1 MSAPKSPAAAVII
14 PHYNDLDRLARCL
27 AALEQ
32 NPRPL
37 GVEVLVIDNG
47 SSESLE
53 ALAARHP
60 EVRFVTEPG
69 RGAATARNRG
79 VAESRAARLFFLD
92 ADCVPAEDWLTV
104 AFRRIEAAQIV
115 GGAVRIFDETPPP
128 RSGAQAFESVFAF
141 RQEDYVRHHG
151 FAVTANLLTWRQIY
165 EDTGPLTHGLAE
177 DKDWCHRARA
187 KGYRIDYAPDLV
199 VAHPSRSDWPA
210 LRRKWLRL
218 TRESFALAHAGQV
231 ARLPWIARAALVTL
245 SPFGHLPKVLFSPR
259 LGSATERSRAAST
272 LFRLRLVRAGWML
285 RQAMGRPL
293 DEA

>member
-1 MSAPKSPAAAVII
+1 MSPAISPAAAVII
-14 PHYNDLDRLARCL
+14 PHYDDRARLARCL
-27 AALEQ
+27 EALER

-37 GVEVLVIDNG
+37 PVEVLVVDNG

-60 EVRFVTEPG
+60 EVRFLTEPG

-79 VAESRAARLFFLD
+79 VAESRAPRLFFLD
-92 ADCVPAEDWLTV
+92 ADCVPAEDWMSV
-104 AFRRIEAAQIV
+104 AFRRLETAQIV

-141 RQEDYVRHHG
+141 QQEDYVRRHG
-151 FAVTANLLTWRQIY
+151 FAVTANLLTWRDIY
-165 EDTGPLTHGLAE
+165 EDTGPLIHGLAE

-218 TRESFALAHAGQV
+218 TRESYALAHPAPGG
-231 ARLPWIARAALVTL
+231 RLPWVARAAVVTL
-245 SPFGHLPKVLFSPR
+245 SPFGHLPKVLLSPR
-259 LGSATERSRAAST
+259 LGSAAERGRAAST
-272 LFRLRLVRAGWML
+272 LFRLRFARAGWML